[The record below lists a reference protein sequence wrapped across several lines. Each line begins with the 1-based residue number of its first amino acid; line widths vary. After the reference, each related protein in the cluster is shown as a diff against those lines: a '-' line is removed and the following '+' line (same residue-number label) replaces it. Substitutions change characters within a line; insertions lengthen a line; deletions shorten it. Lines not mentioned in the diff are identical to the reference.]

1 MRVVA
6 WLSWFR
12 VVDDK
17 GRVLAVCE
25 TRDEAEAYIANQPA
39 ASLGIARANP

>member
-12 VVDDK
+12 VVDDN
-17 GRVLAVCE
+17 GRVIAVCE

-39 ASLGIARANP
+39 SGVTE

>member
-6 WLSWFR
+6 WLSWWR
-12 VVDDK
+12 VLDDK